1 MVNTYYEV
9 RVDGDRTAAFGW
21 EAPHQRL
28 DAFRKAQ
35 ELINEIQFS
44 FQKTKVLQIV
54 DFKIEQKI
62 GWNAAQKKISSKDH
76 QKRSRVRLKK
86 IIFTSKKIFPRIH
99 FSYTEGF

>member
-28 DAFRKAQ
+28 DAFRKAR
-35 ELINEIQFS
+35 ELINEIRFS

-54 DFKIEQKI
+54 DFKIDKLPSGDVQYTEQI
-62 GWNAAQKKISSKDH
+62 IFEERPTVVQKKIP
-76 QKRSRVRLKK
+76 QAPIPVNPFER
-86 IIFTSKKIFPRIH
+86 FTFTHETI
-99 FSYTEGF
+99 